1 MLRESTL
8 FSGKKVSISRL
19 LLTFLRIDI
28 AILYTSSTKLLN
40 YFVYFFQAAEAMC
53 PALNLKA
60 GLLLQLLTSLR
71 QQLQGSH
78 LAQLLLRL
86 MTS

>member
-1 MLRESTL
+1 MLRKRTL
-8 FSGKKVSISRL
+8 FSGKKVSVYRL
-19 LLTFLRIDI
+19 LLTFVRIDTG
-28 AILYTSSTKLLN
+28 ILYISSTKCIVCCL
-40 YFVYFFQAAEAMC
+40 FQAAEAMC

-78 LAQLLLRL
+78 LAQLLLR
-86 MTS
+86 

>member
-1 MLRESTL
+1 MNEL
-8 FSGKKVSISRL
+8 F
-19 LLTFLRIDI
+19 
-28 AILYTSSTKLLN
+28 
-40 YFVYFFQAAEAMC
+40 FVFFQAAEAMC

-78 LAQLLLRL
+78 LAQLLLR
-86 MTS
+86 